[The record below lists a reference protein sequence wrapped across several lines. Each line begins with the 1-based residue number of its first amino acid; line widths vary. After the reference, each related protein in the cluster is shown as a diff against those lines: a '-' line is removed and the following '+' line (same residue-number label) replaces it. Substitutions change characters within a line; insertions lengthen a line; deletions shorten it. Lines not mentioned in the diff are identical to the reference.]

1 MLRCRGPFVHA
12 RRWPGKGRCDHSGRC
27 RRSPQGKPRYGASRC
42 GGVSQSRRGGWSGAG
57 RELKCIRVG
66 ELKVINNLGWPILVF
81 ITLTNPFGI
90 FAATSH
96 SRTFSATPET
106 EKGVSQLKRGGV
118 PTLSNSELPS
128 STTAC
133 YLCYGS

>member
-1 MLRCRGPFVHA
+1 MNMLGAPKYTVNTGLGRVDAATRAAVTA
-12 RRWPGKGRCDHSGRC
+12 RRRGNLDAGHLDVEVLV
-27 RRSPQGKPRYGASRC
+27 GADE
-42 GGVSQSRRGGWSGAG
+42 GDG
-57 RELKCIRVG
+57 RELKCIGVG

-81 ITLTNPFGI
+81 ITLTSPFGI
-90 FAATSH
+90 FAAASH